1 MSTTA
6 PGPSAEKILDNHLAT
21 LLNERRFCYVIADSA
36 YVEGK
41 GFRVSIAIEGEPGH
55 FPTGTTPEGGDIEP
69 WYWGNTFEEAREI
82 ADRENKEKLGLEPI
96 ETWKIVMSTMGAA
109 PFGPYGS
116 GREGLDDDAHK
127 KPIKKT
133 RTKR

>member
-1 MSTTA
+1 MNV
-6 PGPSAEKILDNHLAT
+6 PGPAAKDIVNSHFAK
-21 LLNERRFCYVIADSA
+21 LLNERRFCYVIADCA

-55 FPTGTTPEGGDIEP
+55 FPTGDAPEGGLVEP

-96 ETWKIVMSTMGAA
+96 DAWKIVASTMGAA

-116 GREGLDDDAHK
+116 GREDLDDEQPK

-133 RTKR
+133 RTRR